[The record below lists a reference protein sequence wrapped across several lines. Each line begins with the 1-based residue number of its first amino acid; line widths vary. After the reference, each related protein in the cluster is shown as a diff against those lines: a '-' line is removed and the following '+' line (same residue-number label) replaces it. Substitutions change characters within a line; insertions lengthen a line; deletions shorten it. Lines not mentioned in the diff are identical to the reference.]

1 MSAEEIQRLILAYCN
16 QVHTLTNHITYITHL
31 LQKSKNCSGYIPKL
45 QRSARKITAL
55 LGMILRKKSTTL
67 LQWELARL
75 PKEFAAYIILVSR
88 KEAQKA
94 EQAGSDLLGKL
105 LSLQREVESLF
116 QLKMTKSSV
125 SVMSGPR
132 LR

>member
-1 MSAEEIQRLILAYCN
+1 MIQAYCN
-16 QVHTLTNHITYITHL
+16 EVHNLTNDITVLHYRLHRSLDLSSYNRKLEKYAREIITL
-31 LQKSKNCSGYIPKL
+31 LTL
-45 QRSARKITAL
+45 
-55 LGMILRKKSTTL
+55 ILRKKSTAR
-67 LQWELARL
+67 LQRELARL

-94 EQAGSDLLGKL
+94 EQAGSNLLGKL

-125 SVMSGPR
+125 SVLSGPR